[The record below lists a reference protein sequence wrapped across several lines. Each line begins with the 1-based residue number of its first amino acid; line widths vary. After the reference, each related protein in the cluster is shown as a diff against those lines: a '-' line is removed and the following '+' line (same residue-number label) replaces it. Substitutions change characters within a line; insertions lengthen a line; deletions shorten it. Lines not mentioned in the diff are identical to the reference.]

1 MRRLLRIGILALLP
15 VMAFAQTQKRPMEFK
30 DIFKFK
36 RVSSPAQS
44 RDGKWI
50 VFQASESDWK
60 QNKRVSHIYRI
71 EIPTKK
77 TTQLTFS
84 PAGEWSA
91 KFSPDGLWISF
102 LSRRN
107 KSSQIFL
114 MPTNGGEAWQL
125 THHPTGIR
133 QYEWSNNGSTLY
145 FLAADSLSKKEKAQK
160 DARGNAYYVDHN
172 LKNVHLW
179 SIDLAAKRE
188 TKLIDGNF
196 SIRSFALSPDNSQ
209 IAFIGAPSALRDDDI
224 YNEIYC
230 FNFQQEKTE
239 RLTHNGAIERS
250 VYWTPDGK
258 NLVFISD
265 SNEKLETYYEESIFY
280 LPLKTRKP
288 EDLLPKF
295 PYQVFQLF
303 WDAKKQSTLYF
314 SANTGTDVQLFQLN
328 LKNLHRKKLTSH
340 RGVLSNLNYNRKTS
354 QLAFV
359 FSDPSHPSEIFFSNL
374 RKWRPVQLSH
384 VNTLQDSLLLPEYQ
398 TIHWKS
404 TDGWMVEG
412 LLIKPIHFK
421 KGRSY
426 PLITQI
432 HGGPESS
439 VKNAFSTSWG
449 YYPAIWAAH
458 GYMIFQPNYRGSTGY
473 GDACMRAII
482 GHYFEKDWDDIMT
495 GVDYLVKQGLAHP
508 DSLGVMG
515 WSAGGHE
522 TNWTITHTN
531 RFKAASSG
539 AGGADWLSFYAQ
551 TDMHYIREIWFA
563 GSPYD
568 NTELWL
574 KKSPIIYVK
583 QAQTPTLIFCGE
595 KDKRVPFPQS
605 LEMYRGLKRN
615 GCPVEM
621 VAFPGSGHGPHELK
635 QQLYKMKKEF
645 SWFESHIRNRMI
657 PLNE

>member
-1 MRRLLRIGILALLP
+1 MRRLLKAGLLILVPIL
-15 VMAFAQTQKRPMEFK
+15 AFAQTQKRPMTFQ
-30 DIFKFK
+30 DIFRFK
-36 RVSSPAQS
+36 RVSSPVQS
-44 RDGKWI
+44 PDGKWI

-60 QNKRVSHIYRI
+60 QNKRISHIYRV
-71 EIPTKK
+71 EISTKK

-84 PAGEWSA
+84 REGEWAA
-91 KFSPDGLWISF
+91 KFSPDGRWISF
-102 LSRRN
+102 LSSRN
-107 KSSQIFL
+107 RSTQIFL
-114 MPTNGGEAWQL
+114 MPANGGEAWQL
-125 THHPTGIR
+125 THHSTGIR
-133 QYEWSNNGSTLY
+133 QYAWAVNGKTLY
-145 FLAADSLSKKEKAQK
+145 FLAADSLSKNEKAQK
-160 DARGNAYYVDHN
+160 AARGNAYYVDHN
-172 LKNVHLW
+172 VKPVHLW
-179 SIDLAAKRE
+179 SIDLASKKE
-188 TKLIDGNF
+188 SPCIDGHF

-209 IAFIGAPSALRDDDI
+209 IAFIAAPSALRDDDI
-224 YNEIYC
+224 HNEIYR
-230 FNFQQEKTE
+230 FTFRQNKIEQ
-239 RLTHNGAIERS
+239 LTRNGAIERS

-280 LPLKTRKP
+280 LPLKTLKP
-288 EDLLPKF
+288 VDLLPKF

-303 WDAKKQSTLYF
+303 WDGKKQSTLYF
-314 SANTGTDVQLFQLN
+314 SANTGTDVQLFQLD
-328 LKNLHRKKLTSH
+328 LKNRHWKKRTSH

-354 QLAFV
+354 HLAFV
-359 FSDPSHPSEIFFSNL
+359 FSDPSHPGEVFFSNL
-374 RKWRPVQLSH
+374 HKWNPIQLSRI
-384 VNTLQDSLLLPEYQ
+384 NTLQDSLLLPEYQ

-404 TDGWMVEG
+404 TDGWTVEG

-458 GYMIFQPNYRGSTGY
+458 GYLVFQPNYRGSTGY

-508 DSLGVMG
+508 DSLGIMG

-539 AGGADWLSFYAQ
+539 AGGANWFSFYAQ
-551 TDMHYIREIWFA
+551 TDMHYIREIWFNS
-563 GSPYD
+563 SPYD

-574 KKSPIIYVK
+574 KKSPVMYVK
-583 QAQTPTLIFCGE
+583 RAQTPTLIFCGE

-645 SWFESHIRNRMI
+645 AWFESHIRNRVI
-657 PLNE
+657 PVD